1 MSNKK
6 TLLDQEKNLKA
17 NFGSVFRSS
26 AIFFL
31 PKKILTTISVSNY
44 WEFKNN
50 KKIGLLFSIRNIKG
64 KLISREEKYFNNE
77 NVLNFEFKGKF
88 NGSIEI
94 EVFGNSNLRI
104 PYAAIMAIYETK
116 KSVSMVHSYARN
128 HSLQE
133 IEDSN
138 CIIKAK
144 ESCWTIKTNYENL
157 AVFHNG
163 HIPVKKQKAK
173 LVLTKLDGKEKSYNF
188 TIPNL
193 KKYETYIF
201 RINKIAKDFK
211 SFFKNQNGFGSI
223 YFNNNSSFTRLLLI
237 WKDNSN
243 FQVTHSNFDYSSID
257 TNDIRSKIGG
267 EMIIPNLKDVEA
279 EFIVYPKF
287 QKGKYNYLYDDE
299 KENFKNG
306 FIKKIKKKTSRVIF
320 KKIDSKTIPS
330 RIVTGI
336 SGRFKNQKIPFE
348 CSTGILHEKIPP
360 KRFSWAIVSPKHKSL
375 IYLNL
380 SNVLKT
386 NKNDRMIIIQ
396 LYSSN
401 TKKVLKKKLRIPKDV
416 KNSRIELE
424 KIFLNYES
432 FLNNQFGYISVFS
445 ENTSLRI
452 FTSISNNNSLTLEH
466 GF

>member
-1 MSNKK
+1 
-6 TLLDQEKNLKA
+6 
-17 NFGSVFRSS
+17 
-26 AIFFL
+26 
-31 PKKILTTISVSNY
+31 
-44 WEFKNN
+44 
-50 KKIGLLFSIRNIKG
+50 
-64 KLISREEKYFNNE
+64 
-77 NVLNFEFKGKF
+77 
-88 NGSIEI
+88 
-94 EVFGNSNLRI
+94 
-104 PYAAIMAIYETK
+104 MAIYETK

>member
-1 MSNKK
+1 M
-6 TLLDQEKNLKA
+6 
-17 NFGSVFRSS
+17 
-26 AIFFL
+26 
-31 PKKILTTISVSNY
+31 
-44 WEFKNN
+44 
-50 KKIGLLFSIRNIKG
+50 
-64 KLISREEKYFNNE
+64 
-77 NVLNFEFKGKF
+77 
-88 NGSIEI
+88 
-94 EVFGNSNLRI
+94 FGNSNLRI

-287 QKGKYNYLYDDE
+287 QK
-299 KENFKNG
+299 
-306 FIKKIKKKTSRVIF
+306 
-320 KKIDSKTIPS
+320 
-330 RIVTGI
+330 
-336 SGRFKNQKIPFE
+336 
-348 CSTGILHEKIPP
+348 
-360 KRFSWAIVSPKHKSL
+360 
-375 IYLNL
+375 
-380 SNVLKT
+380 
-386 NKNDRMIIIQ
+386 
-396 LYSSN
+396 
-401 TKKVLKKKLRIPKDV
+401 
-416 KNSRIELE
+416 
-424 KIFLNYES
+424 
-432 FLNNQFGYISVFS
+432 
-445 ENTSLRI
+445 
-452 FTSISNNNSLTLEH
+452 
-466 GF
+466 